1 MQVPPLND
9 NDLEGL
15 LKQPLVAK
23 VGSHGRGDEIRV
35 TPIWFGPEA
44 DGSILMSTFEDSA
57 LVRNVRRNPKCSIA
71 IDSRDWPYI
80 GVHYWGTAEV
90 EGPENDAGAI
100 GKLFAK
106 YFDGDVA
113 AATDYGNQLIG
124 WGKRVFVRFRPSR
137 KTTWDFRQG

>member
-9 NDLEGL
+9 TDLNGL

-23 VGSHGRGDEIRV
+23 IGSHDRDGEIRV
-35 TPIWFGPEA
+35 TPIWFEPEA
-44 DGSILMSTFEDSA
+44 DGSILMNTFEDSA
-57 LVRNVRRNPKCSIA
+57 LVRNVRRNSRCSIA
-71 IDSRDWPYI
+71 VDSRDWPYI

-90 EGPENDAGAI
+90 TGPENDADAI
-100 GKLFAK
+100 GKTFAK
-106 YFDGDVA
+106 YFEGDVA
-113 AATDYGNQLIG
+113 AATDYGNQLMG